1 VNGDTVDAESRRHGG
16 QRTVDGAM
24 KITRV
29 RPWHVNGPPPAT
41 DTAAPNLSY
50 VFVQVDTDEGLT
62 GWGEITTYPGTI
74 ANRTIVAALR
84 EVGAFLEGEDASRIE
99 AIWHKVLRA
108 FTYVGTRGATTAML
122 SAIDIALW
130 DIKGQALGVPVYE
143 LLGGAVRETIPLYTH
158 FQYARTV
165 EEMVAHACSEVER
178 GSRAIK
184 TDPFMAAGGLSN
196 VTYVDGQI
204 ERSIEN
210 TGVAMI
216 EGIRAAVG
224 PDIEVLIDA
233 HALYNVPTAV
243 RLANR
248 LAPYSITWFEEP
260 CPPESYDAL
269 EQVRGQV
276 QTRIS
281 VGERLYTRF
290 EFLPVLTRHLTDYV
304 MPDVTWTG
312 GISELKK
319 IASLA
324 ETFYVPISPHDASG
338 PINVMA
344 GAQVMLTVP
353 NFYRLEARRVDLSF
367 YDTLLEEPLT
377 VRGDALIVPRRP
389 GLGTRL
395 NVGYLEAH
403 QL

>member
-1 VNGDTVDAESRRHGG
+1 
-16 QRTVDGAM
+16 M

-29 RPWHVNGPPPAT
+29 RPWLVSGPPPAT
-41 DTAAPNLSY
+41 DTSAPDLTY
-50 VFVQVDTDEGLT
+50 VFVQVDTEEGLT

-74 ANRTIVAALR
+74 ANRTIIAALG
-84 EVGAFLEGEDASRIE
+84 ELGAFLEGEDPSRIE
-99 AIWHKVLRA
+99 AIWHTVLRA

-130 DIKGQALGVPVYE
+130 DIKGQALGVPIYE

-158 FQYARTV
+158 FQYARSV
-165 EEMVAHACSEVER
+165 EQMVEHACGEVER

-196 VTYVDGQI
+196 VRYVDGQI

-210 TGVAMI
+210 TGVSMI
-216 EGIRAAVG
+216 EAIRDSVG
-224 PDIEVLIDA
+224 PDVEVLIDA

-248 LAPYSITWFEEP
+248 LAPCAITWFEEP

-269 EQVRGQV
+269 EQVRAQV
-276 QTRIS
+276 PTRIS

-290 EFLPVLTRHLTDYV
+290 EFLPVLSRHLTDYV

-312 GISELKK
+312 GISELRK

-338 PINVMA
+338 PVNVMA
-344 GAQVMLTVP
+344 GAQVMMAVP
-353 NFYRLEARRVDLSF
+353 NFYRLEARRVRLDF
-367 YDTLLEEPLT
+367 YDNLLEEPLE

-389 GLGTRL
+389 GLGIRL
-395 NVGYLEAH
+395 NTEYLAAH
-403 QL
+403 EIQ

>member
-1 VNGDTVDAESRRHGG
+1 MR
-16 QRTVDGAM
+16 AM
-24 KITRV
+24 KITRI
-29 RPWHVNGPPPAT
+29 RPWHVSGPPPTA
-41 DTAAPNLSY
+41 DTSAPPLTY

-62 GWGEITTYPGTI
+62 GWGEITTYPGAV
-74 ANRTIVAALR
+74 ANRTIVAALH
-84 EVGAFLEGEDASRIE
+84 EAGSFVEGEDASNIE
-99 AIWHKVLRA
+99 AIWHKFLRA
-108 FTYVGTRGATTAML
+108 FTYVGTRGAATAML

-130 DIKGQALGVPVYE
+130 DIRGQALGVPIYE

-165 EEMVAHACSEVER
+165 EAMVDHACAEVGR

-196 VTYVDGQI
+196 VRYVDGQI
-204 ERSIEN
+204 DRAVEN
-210 TGVAMI
+210 TAVAMI
-216 EGIRAAVG
+216 EAIRNAVG

-248 LAPYSITWFEEP
+248 LAPYAITWFEEP

-269 EQVRGQV
+269 EQVRAQIP
-276 QTRIS
+276 TRIS

-319 IASLA
+319 IATLA

-338 PINVMA
+338 PVNVMA
-344 GAQVMLTVP
+344 GAQVMMSVP
-353 NFYRLEARRVDLSF
+353 NFYRLEARRVDLEC
-367 YDTLLEEPLT
+367 YNVLLDEPLR
-377 VRGDALIVPRRP
+377 VRDGALLVPGRP
-389 GLGTRL
+389 GLGVSL
-395 NVGYLEAH
+395 NQAYLEAH
-403 QL
+403 QVQ

>member
-1 VNGDTVDAESRRHGG
+1 
-16 QRTVDGAM
+16 M

-29 RPWHVNGPPPAT
+29 RPWLVGGPPPAT
-41 DTAAPNLSY
+41 DTSAPQLSY
-50 VFVQVDTDEGLT
+50 VFVQVETDEGLT
-62 GWGEITTYPGTI
+62 GWGEVTTYPGTI

-84 EVGAFLEGEDASRIE
+84 EVGAFLEGEDPSHIE
-99 AIWHKVLRA
+99 AIWHRVLRA

-130 DIKGQALGVPVYE
+130 DIRGRSLGVPIYE
-143 LLGGAVRETIPLYTH
+143 LLGGAVRQSIPLYTH

-165 EEMVAHACSEVER
+165 EQMVDHACAEVSR

-204 ERSIEN
+204 DRAVEN
-210 TGVAMI
+210 TAVAMI
-216 EGIRAAVG
+216 EAIRGAVG

-233 HALYNVPTAV
+233 HALYNVPTAI

-248 LAPYSITWFEEP
+248 LAPYAITWFEEP

-269 EQVRGQV
+269 EQVRAQIS
-276 QTRIS
+276 TRIS

-290 EFLPVLTRHLTDYV
+290 EFLPVLTRHLADYV

-319 IASLA
+319 IATLA

-344 GAQVMLTVP
+344 GAQVMMTVP

-367 YDTLLEEPLT
+367 YNELIDEPLH
-377 VRGDALIVPRRP
+377 VRDGALLLSQRP
-389 GLGTRL
+389 GLGVSL
-395 NVGYLEAH
+395 NTDYLEAH
-403 QL
+403 QIP

>member
-1 VNGDTVDAESRRHGG
+1 M
-16 QRTVDGAM
+16 Q
-24 KITRV
+24 ITQI
-29 RPWHVNGPPPAT
+29 RPWHVTGPAADPDP
-41 DTAAPNLSY
+41 AAPKLSY

-84 EVGAFLEGEDASRIE
+84 ELNDFLRGADPMAIE
-99 AIWHKVLRA
+99 SIWHTVLRA
-108 FTYVGTRGATTAML
+108 FTYVGTRGATTAMI
-122 SAIDIALW
+122 SGIDIALW
-130 DIKGQALGVPVYE
+130 DIKAQSLGVPIYE
-143 LLGGAVRETIPLYTH
+143 LLGGAVRESIPLYTH
-158 FQYARTV
+158 FQYARSV
-165 EEMVAHACSEVER
+165 EQMVENATAEVER

-196 VTYVDGQI
+196 VRYIDGQI

-216 EGIRAAVG
+216 EGIRSAVG

-248 LAPYSITWFEEP
+248 LAPCNITWFEEP

-269 EQVRGQV
+269 EQVRAQV
-276 QTRIS
+276 PTRIS
-281 VGERLYTRF
+281 VGERLYTRY
-290 EFLPVLTRHLTDYV
+290 EFLPVLNRHLADYV

-319 IASLA
+319 IATLA

-338 PINVMA
+338 PVNVMA
-344 GAQVMLTVP
+344 GAQVMMSVP
-353 NFYRLEARRVDLSF
+353 NFYRLEARRVRMDF
-367 YDTLLEEPLT
+367 YNAFIEEPLQ
-377 VRGDALIVPRRP
+377 VRDGVLSVPPTP
-389 GLGTRL
+389 GLGIRL
-395 NVGYLEAH
+395 DTSYLEAH
-403 QL
+403 QIN

>member
-1 VNGDTVDAESRRHGG
+1 
-16 QRTVDGAM
+16 M
-24 KITRV
+24 KITRI
-29 RPWHVNGPPPAT
+29 RPWHVSGPPADAT
-41 DTAAPNLSY
+41 AESVKLSY
-50 VFVQVDTDEGLT
+50 VFVQVETDAGLT
-62 GWGEITTYPGTI
+62 GWGEITTYPGPV

-84 EVGAFLEGEDASRIE
+84 ELDEFLRGEDPTQIE
-99 AIWHKVLRA
+99 AIWHKLLRA
-108 FTYVGTRGATTAML
+108 FTYVGTRGATTAMV
-122 SAIDIALW
+122 SGIDIALW
-130 DIKGQALGVPVYE
+130 DIKGQALGVPIYQ

-158 FQYARTV
+158 FQYAPTV
-165 EEMVAHACSEVER
+165 EAMVENAVGEVAR

-196 VTYVDGQI
+196 FRYIDGQI
-204 ERSIEN
+204 DRAVEN

-216 EGIRAAVG
+216 AGIRDAVG

-248 LAPYSITWFEEP
+248 LAPYAITWFEEP

-269 EQVRGQV
+269 QQVRAQV
-276 QTRIS
+276 PTRIS

-290 EFLPVLTRHLTDYV
+290 EFLPVLTRQLTDFV

-319 IASLA
+319 IATLA
-324 ETFYVPISPHDASG
+324 ETFYIPISPHDASG
-338 PINVMA
+338 PVNVLA
-344 GAQVMLTVP
+344 GAQVMMSVP
-353 NFYRLEARRVDLSF
+353 NFYRLEARRVNLDF
-367 YDTLLEEPLT
+367 YNAFIDVPLE
-377 VRGDALIVPRRP
+377 VRDGALVLPKRP
-389 GLGTRL
+389 GLGASL
-395 NVGYLEAH
+395 DIAYLEAH